1 VFNLNLG
8 LAAVVAVVAV
18 GLGKDIGS
26 RVTYVAPP
34 GSVATGARAKFFPLQ
49 NAFFAKKIEIINVLE
64 FIIKLI
70 QIIKMSSNIIS
81 ASDEI
86 KYISSRYNII
96 TKKQVAHI
104 INTYYFLAEHTHMY
118 NPEDHYNTIANIMNI
133 NNETIIDIF
142 NLQLEFLNSKGLVD

>member
-1 VFNLNLG
+1 
-8 LAAVVAVVAV
+8 
-18 GLGKDIGS
+18 
-26 RVTYVAPP
+26 
-34 GSVATGARAKFFPLQ
+34 
-49 NAFFAKKIEIINVLE
+49 
-64 FIIKLI
+64 
-70 QIIKMSSNIIS
+70 MSSNIIS

-86 KYISSRYNII
+86 KYVSSRYNTI

-104 INTYYFLAEHTHMY
+104 INMYYFLAEHTHKY